1 MSASVQ
7 VRHERPGDEDAIARV
22 HDRAFGQ
29 LTESRIVAAVRRA
42 GRAVISLV
50 AVDPSGI
57 VGHILFTP
65 LAVDSPG
72 PPISALAL
80 GPMAVLPEVQ
90 RRGVG
95 SRLVAAGLETCA
107 LTGCQAVAVIGHPSY
122 YPRFGFRPGAS
133 YGLRSEFA
141 VPEDVFMIAEL
152 TADALTGREGIVRYT
167 PEFQME

>member
-1 MSASVQ
+1 MSTPVH
-7 VRHERPGDEDAIARV
+7 VRHERPGDEEAIARV

-29 LTESRIVAAVRRA
+29 LTESRIVAAVRHA
-42 GRAVISLV
+42 GRAAISLV
-50 AVDPSGI
+50 AVDDSAI

-65 LAVDSPG
+65 VAIDSPG
-72 PPISALAL
+72 PPISALGL
-80 GPMAVLPEVQ
+80 GPMAVLPEFQ

-95 SRLVAAGLETCA
+95 SRLVAAGLEACA

-141 VPEDVFMIAEL
+141 VPDDVFMIAEL

>member
-1 MSASVQ
+1 MSTFLQ
-7 VRHERPGDEDAIARV
+7 VRHERQGDEDAITRV

-29 LTESRIVAAVRRA
+29 LTESRIVAAVRQA

-50 AVDPSGI
+50 AVGPSGI
-57 VGHILFTP
+57 VGHVLFTP

-90 RRGVG
+90 RSGVG
-95 SRLVAAGLETCA
+95 SRLVAAGLEACA
-107 LTGCQAVAVIGHPSY
+107 LTGCQFVAVIGHPGY
-122 YPRFGFRPGAS
+122 YPRFGFRPGET

-141 VPEDVFMIAEL
+141 VPDDVFMIAEL
-152 TADALTGREGIVRYT
+152 TAGVLMGREGIVRYT
-167 PEFQME
+167 EEFRME

>member
-1 MSASVQ
+1 MSSFVQ
-7 VRHERPGDEDAIARV
+7 VRHARQGDEDAIACV

-57 VGHILFTP
+57 VGHVLFTP

-72 PPISALAL
+72 QPISALAL
-80 GPMAVLPEVQ
+80 GPMAVFPEVQ
-90 RRGVG
+90 RSGVG
-95 SRLVAAGLETCA
+95 SRLVAAGLEACA
-107 LTGCQAVAVIGHPSY
+107 LTGCQVVAVIGHPGY
-122 YPRFGFRPGAS
+122 YPRFGFRPGVT

-141 VPEDVFMIAEL
+141 VPDDVFMIAEL
-152 TADALTGREGIVRYT
+152 TAGVLMGRAGIVRYT
-167 PEFQME
+167 EEFRLE

>member
-1 MSASVQ
+1 MSSFVQ
-7 VRHERPGDEDAIARV
+7 VRHARQGDEDAIARV

-57 VGHILFTP
+57 VGHVLFTP

-72 PPISALAL
+72 QPISALAL

-90 RRGVG
+90 RSGVG
-95 SRLVAAGLETCA
+95 SRLVAAGLEACA
-107 LTGCQAVAVIGHPSY
+107 LTGCQVVAVIGHPGY
-122 YPRFGFRPGAS
+122 YPRFGFRPGVT

-152 TADALTGREGIVRYT
+152 TAGVLMGRAGIVRYT
-167 PEFQME
+167 EEFRLE

>member
-80 GPMAVLPEVQ
+80 GPMAVLPDVQ

-95 SRLVAAGLETCA
+95 SRLVAAGLEACA

-141 VPEDVFMIAEL
+141 VPDDVFMIAEL